1 MAYKDGQ
8 NIRGAGSG
16 VANTE
21 ASIGTISVPAGIS
34 WKLTDIWCGS
44 AGAGG
49 GVYRLRISTYPQA
62 EFSWI
67 QEGLTDVS
75 VAVATANTTPT
86 PMDTV
91 IVGPADLEAF
101 VSNVVAGVNSSVQIN
116 YMATGGPSN

>member
-8 NIRGAGSG
+8 NIRGAGSA

-21 ASIGTISVPAGIS
+21 GSVGTISCPAGIS
-34 WKLTDIWCGS
+34 WKLVDIWCGT
-44 AGAGG
+44 AGGAGG
-49 GVYRLRISTYPQA
+49 TYRLRISTYPQA
-62 EFSWI
+62 EFNFV

-75 VAVATANTTPT
+75 VATAGADTHAT

-91 IVGPADLEAF
+91 IVGPADVEAF
-101 VSNVVAGVNSSVQIN
+101 VSNVGAGLNSSIQLN